1 MGSWGTGGWGG
12 GITAP
17 INEKR
22 KKKKKDRRLEKG
34 LQKALSD
41 KCKSWQHGQML
52 AGRGQ
57 KTALHVTAAQN
68 KEESSIFGA

>member
-1 MGSWGTGGWGG
+1 MH
-12 GITAP
+12 
-17 INEKR
+17 
-22 KKKKKDRRLEKG
+22 KKDRRLEKG

-57 KTALHVTAAQN
+57 KMTLHVTAAQN
-68 KEESSIFGA
+68 KEESSIFGAWNIMATEKQKQQ